1 MKRVNGKR
9 HYVLQEGDYYTN
21 AGGGYFYCEER
32 LDYDTYILV
41 NAASGWRFKAHVITR
56 YEDNTIEWDYSTEGT
71 FVR

>member
-1 MKRVNGKR
+1 MKRANGIR
-9 HYVLQEGDYYTN
+9 HYTLEVGDYYIN

-32 LDYDTYILV
+32 LDNDIYIMV